1 MKKLVLASG
10 NAGKLRELSVILDDL
25 GYQLH
30 AQAEYGVSEVAET
43 GTTFVENAIIKARHA
58 ASLTG
63 LPALADDSGIEVDA
77 LDGAPGVYSAR
88 FSGPAAD
95 DAANN
100 ALLVERLQAVP
111 AAERSARYRAVIVF
125 MRHAADPSPLICEGS
140 WEGMIQLQPAG
151 EGGFGYDPYFFLP
164 ELGCTSA
171 ELSAPEKNRISHRGM
186 ALVELKK
193 KLREQRCLAAIH
205 RLAFTYTFP
214 GVKKSAPIAI
224 STRTRS
230 DSIPQQAYV
239 DALLDD
245 LAQDLPLIWGRR
257 IESIFIGGG
266 TPSLFSAESIDR
278 LFSGLRSLI
287 NFAPAIEVT
296 MESNPGSAEAANYR
310 GYREAGVNRL
320 SIGIQSFD
328 NERLALLGR
337 VHDKAQA
344 LQAFQLARDAGF
356 DNINLDLMFG
366 LPGQSLSPQQIR
378 PGTGN

>member
-1 MKKLVLASG
+1 MKQLVLASG
-10 NAGKLRELSVILDDL
+10 NAGKLRELSAILDDL

-30 AQAEYGVSEVAET
+30 AQSEFNVSEVAET

-95 DAANN
+95 DASNN

-125 MRHAADPSPLICEGS
+125 MRHAGDPSPLICEGS

-171 ELSAPEKNRISHRGM
+171 ELSAAEKNRISHRGM

-193 KLREQRCLAAIH
+193 KLRE
-205 RLAFTYTFP
+205 
-214 GVKKSAPIAI
+214 
-224 STRTRS
+224 
-230 DSIPQQAYV
+230 
-239 DALLDD
+239 
-245 LAQDLPLIWGRR
+245 
-257 IESIFIGGG
+257 
-266 TPSLFSAESIDR
+266 
-278 LFSGLRSLI
+278 
-287 NFAPAIEVT
+287 
-296 MESNPGSAEAANYR
+296 
-310 GYREAGVNRL
+310 
-320 SIGIQSFD
+320 
-328 NERLALLGR
+328 
-337 VHDKAQA
+337 
-344 LQAFQLARDAGF
+344 RDV
-356 DNINLDLMFG
+356 
-366 LPGQSLSPQQIR
+366 
-378 PGTGN
+378 

>member
-111 AAERSARYRAVIVF
+111 VAERSARYRAVIVF

-171 ELSAPEKNRISHRGM
+171 ELSAAEKNRISHRGM
-186 ALVELKK
+186 ALAELKK
-193 KLREQRCLAAIH
+193 KL
-205 RLAFTYTFP
+205 
-214 GVKKSAPIAI
+214 
-224 STRTRS
+224 S
-230 DSIPQQAYV
+230 D
-239 DALLDD
+239 
-245 LAQDLPLIWGRR
+245 
-257 IESIFIGGG
+257 
-266 TPSLFSAESIDR
+266 
-278 LFSGLRSLI
+278 
-287 NFAPAIEVT
+287 
-296 MESNPGSAEAANYR
+296 
-310 GYREAGVNRL
+310 
-320 SIGIQSFD
+320 
-328 NERLALLGR
+328 
-337 VHDKAQA
+337 
-344 LQAFQLARDAGF
+344 RDV
-356 DNINLDLMFG
+356 
-366 LPGQSLSPQQIR
+366 
-378 PGTGN
+378 